1 MSVNGL
7 SAGIVRAHALRD
19 RADLGSCGDGTCAAN
34 AHIWEGDRHMKMR
47 VMALMLALLMAL
59 MCVPALADGADDAA
73 SITIPGVS
81 QSDMENWP
89 IVAPAYEA
97 PDFSGTAD
105 WPVFRGLQWS
115 MDENV
120 VVLLEQGRGVELEQQ
135 GEGDIVRA
143 YRASAPV
150 EVLGYEASALQYEF
164 SDDMGL
170 CRIVANIPIEGGEA
184 ECTAALEAVTTGLV
198 EVYGEPLE
206 REALAEGWSEAGDG
220 QPAGRVAWGRPIE
233 SAQGAGNGAWYAMG
247 SVSASAMSAG
257 GAFNVMIELSG
268 GAYIWQGN

>member
-1 MSVNGL
+1 MTCGL
-7 SAGIVRAHALRD
+7 VA
-19 RADLGSCGDGTCAAN
+19 
-34 AHIWEGDRHMKMR
+34 
-47 VMALMLALLMAL
+47 ALMTL
-59 MCVPALADGADDAA
+59 MCIPAMADEAV
-73 SITIPGVS
+73 SVTIPGVS
-81 QSDMENWP
+81 QSDMEDWP

-170 CRIVANIPIEGGEA
+170 CRIAVNIPVEGGEA
-184 ECTAALEAVTTGLV
+184 ECAAALEAVTAGLV

-220 QPAGRVAWGRPIE
+220 QPAGRVAWGRPVE
-233 SAQGAGNGAWYAMG
+233 SAYGAGSGALYAMG
-247 SVSASAMSAG
+247 SASVSAMSAG
-257 GAFNVMIELSG
+257 GAFNLLIELSG
-268 GAYIWQGN
+268 GAYVWQGN

>member
-1 MSVNGL
+1 
-7 SAGIVRAHALRD
+7 
-19 RADLGSCGDGTCAAN
+19 
-34 AHIWEGDRHMKMR
+34 MKR
-47 VMALMLALLMAL
+47 
-59 MCVPALADGADDAA
+59 
-73 SITIPGVS
+73 
-81 QSDMENWP
+81 
-89 IVAPAYEA
+89 

-105 WPVFRGLQWS
+105 WPIFRGLQWS

-120 VVLLEQGRGVELEQQ
+120 VVLLEQGRGVELAQR

-184 ECTAALEAVTTGLV
+184 ECAAALEAVTAGLV

-220 QPAGRVAWGRPIE
+220 QPAGKVAWGRPIE